1 MDDIFSLLM
10 ILTTFFMTGVIWV
23 VQISVYPALRYF
35 EKEGFGT
42 RHDHYRN
49 RIAMVVTIPMFIE
62 LFATIYAVAF
72 PFEWL
77 GGIPAFLLLL
87 ILSLIWISTLL
98 IQVPQHERL
107 SIRKD
112 ERAIDA
118 LVRGNWVRTGLWSL
132 RSAVLFVYLMR

>member
-1 MDDIFSLLM
+1 MDDIFFLLT
-10 ILTTFFMTGVIWV
+10 IVATFFMTGVIWV

-35 EKEGFGT
+35 EKEGFGA

-62 LFATIYAVAF
+62 LFATIYAVVF
-72 PFEWL
+72 PFDWL
-77 GGIPAFLLLL
+77 GRIPALFLLL
-87 ILSLIWISTLL
+87 ILSLIWISTLF

-112 ERAIDA
+112 DDAIDS
-118 LVRGNWVRTGLWSL
+118 LVRGNWVRTVLWSL
-132 RSAVLFVYLMR
+132 RSAVLFVYLMQ